1 MPELKITVVMPGA
14 EAEEEAIALDRLM
27 SLLATEAGR
36 LATLQRQKGFGQ
48 TTGPSRVYL
57 ATFDSAEA
65 LAALLR
71 ASGGWYMRHP
81 SATVTYKMESSKGGK
96 TLQMKSYSPVA
107 IASAAAQLKEYL
119 E

>member
-1 MPELKITVVMPGA
+1 MPELKITVVLPEA
-14 EAEEEAIALDRLM
+14 EPEEEAVALDGLM
-27 SLLATEAGR
+27 SVLATEAGR
-36 LATLQRQKGFGQ
+36 LASLQRQKGFGQ

-65 LAALLR
+65 LIALLR

-81 SATVTYKMESSKGGK
+81 AATLTYKMESSKGGK
-96 TLQMKSYSPVA
+96 TLQMTSYSPVA
-107 IASAAAQLKEYL
+107 MASAAAQLKEYL